1 MSGPGVVGIELWDDH
16 PLDGTGTWAN
26 IVGNYGQRGN
36 RTTRTAA
43 LVNEGNVTS
52 APNIW
57 YAADN
62 IASGIPLYSGN
73 NNSTGPVSGPDPHL
87 AGDAAQHD
95 GMASQRDEV
104 AG

>member
-1 MSGPGVVGIELWDDH
+1 MGIELWDDH

-57 YAADN
+57 YATDN

-73 NNSTGPVSGPDPHL
+73 NNSTGPVSGPTRTAPVKPL
-87 AGDAAQHD
+87 SATAWPASETKSRVMAGA
-95 GMASQRDEV
+95 
-104 AG
+104 